1 MFVVQLNVVLPLL
14 RDIVFRE
21 DGSDRTGRLAS
32 TTIDAFFRVDVEHR
46 RWFEFW
52 FVFLRMDAIHR
63 ASVNARSVLSADARF
78 ANDVCHRLSLWSVNA
93 GLQKPNKNYTFDF
106 SEINPSPLLLSE
118 AFA

>member
-21 DGSDRTGRLAS
+21 DGSDRTGRLAR
-32 TTIDAFFRVDVEHR
+32 TTIDAFF
-46 RWFEFW
+46 
-52 FVFLRMDAIHR
+52 R